1 MSTIAELQRKE
12 VIDICDGTR
21 LGYVCDVEFDT
32 DKGII
37 TALRVPGRAG
47 MFPIFG
53 KNEDIVIPWACIKK
67 IGDDIILTD
76 SFSVGR

>member
-1 MSTIAELQRKE
+1 MSTIADLQRKE

-21 LGYVCDVEFDT
+21 LGYVCDVEFDI

-37 TALRVPGRAG
+37 TALRVPGKAG
-47 MFPIFG
+47 VFSVFG

-67 IGDDIILTD
+67 IGEDIILTD
-76 SFSVGR
+76 SFLRG